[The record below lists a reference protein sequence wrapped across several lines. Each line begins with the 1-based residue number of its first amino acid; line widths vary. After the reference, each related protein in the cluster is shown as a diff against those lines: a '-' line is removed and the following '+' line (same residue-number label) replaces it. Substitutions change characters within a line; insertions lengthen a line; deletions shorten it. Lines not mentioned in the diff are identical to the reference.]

1 MKKTSSTIIGLMCAV
16 SLAIPYAE
24 GQAVTQETSAT
35 QQSETQ
41 QAQTQQTAPPAVDT
55 TPAFSDVNAGDDHY
69 IAIKFLKDR
78 HIIDGYSDGTFQPL
92 KEINRAEA
100 LKIILG
106 TINKTP
112 EKDILTNV
120 SLTFSDVD
128 PSAWYAPYIKKG
140 LQNQIIGGY
149 PDGTFQPDQTINRVE
164 SLKMVLLEENH
175 ELPVTIDTA
184 PYSDV
189 PADTW
194 FAPYAQVSKDR
205 GLILEDRAAGA
216 LNPDEPMNRGDFA
229 ELIYRLLES
238 TNGYKFGRATYYADS
253 LAGYGTAS
261 GDPYN
266 PMIYTVAHKTL
277 PMGTLLKVTNLA
289 NGQSVEVKV
298 NDRGP
303 YATGVELDLSKSA
316 FAAIA
321 DPSTGIIVTQFQII
335 SQPSNG

>member
-1 MKKTSSTIIGLMCAV
+1 MKKTAPAIIGFICTV
-16 SLAIPYAE
+16 SLAIPHAFA
-24 GQAVTQETSAT
+24 QTVTT
-35 QQSETQ
+35 QQ
-41 QAQTQQTAPPAVDT
+41 QTQQTSSTQQTVPAQPSE
-55 TPAFSDVNAGDDHY
+55 PAFSDVNPGDDHY

-78 HIIDGYSDGTFQPL
+78 NVIGGYADGTFQPL
-92 KEINRAEA
+92 RQINRAEA

-106 TINKTP
+106 AINKAASKDVTP
-112 EKDILTNV
+112 NTPQN
-120 SLTFSDVD
+120 FSDVD
-128 PSAWYAPYIKKG
+128 PGAWYAPYVKKG
-140 LQNQIIGGY
+140 LENQIIGGY
-149 PDGTFQPDQTINRVE
+149 PDGTFQPEQIINRVE
-164 SLKMVLLEENH
+164 ALKMVLLEENH
-175 ELPVTIDTA
+175 ELPVTIDTP

-189 PADTW
+189 PVDVW
-194 FAPYAQVSKDR
+194 FSPYAEVSKER

-238 TNGYKFGRATYYADS
+238 DNGYKFGRATYYADA

-277 PMGTLLKVTNLA
+277 PMGTLLRVTNLA

-316 FAAIA
+316 FSAIA
-321 DPSTGIIVTQFQII
+321 DPSTGIVVTQFQIL